1 MGEEKAKWKEMH
13 QVQQP
18 PDFPKPNVFTV
29 YTHNSAQNRFAFAT
43 APTSIMHN
51 HVIFMLGFVIWEGGF
66 S

>member
-29 YTHNSAQNRFAFAT
+29 YTHNSAQKSFCICDRTYIYNA
-43 APTSIMHN
+43 
-51 HVIFMLGFVIWEGGF
+51 
-66 S
+66 